1 VALKARL
8 EGSEQP
14 GLKWGPFTT
23 RIPFYHTRVE
33 WPELWQGLIVAGAT
47 GLGLVPILVR
57 DFGMSF
63 EVAIAMIFI
72 HSVLLSSA
80 PILFGEPFAPGW
92 VTPALPLV
100 LLYLLG
106 DASPYQTSLERIQAM
121 TALSIDFALIVFI
134 LGVTGLGA
142 KFIEWLPPALKGGI
156 IMGAAIAALKRVF
169 LDDYDRFLG
178 AQPISSTVAIG
189 LCLILTFSIPIQFY
203 KTRWMWLRR
212 LAGLGLLP
220 GFLIAAAIG
229 PFVVNPFVEGAGP
242 EVVYAIEW
250 GILIPPFGEL
260 FHQVSPFSI
269 GWPPLSMFIAGIP
282 LALMGYTILFG
293 DLVTGIEVLRAA
305 TPDRPDEKISIDVSR
320 SHLSLAI
327 RNFLMALF
335 APFFPSQGCL
345 WTGVHVIIVQR
356 WREGRKE
363 MDSLFGGIF
372 SYYVFGIPLLYL
384 VQPIVTGLKPLMGIA
399 LSLTLVLTGFACSYV
414 AMAIP
419 RLPIERGVV
428 ILTGVSLA
436 IFDPWV
442 GMTIGIVATLTLVG
456 VGGAGR
462 KRESAD

>member
-1 VALKARL
+1 
-8 EGSEQP
+8 
-14 GLKWGPFTT
+14 
-23 RIPFYHTRVE
+23 VE

-282 LALMGYTILFG
+282 LALMG
-293 DLVTGIEVLRAA
+293 
-305 TPDRPDEKISIDVSR
+305 
-320 SHLSLAI
+320 
-327 RNFLMALF
+327 
-335 APFFPSQGCL
+335 
-345 WTGVHVIIVQR
+345 
-356 WREGRKE
+356 
-363 MDSLFGGIF
+363 
-372 SYYVFGIPLLYL
+372 
-384 VQPIVTGLKPLMGIA
+384 
-399 LSLTLVLTGFACSYV
+399 
-414 AMAIP
+414 
-419 RLPIERGVV
+419 
-428 ILTGVSLA
+428 
-436 IFDPWV
+436 
-442 GMTIGIVATLTLVG
+442 
-456 VGGAGR
+456 
-462 KRESAD
+462 